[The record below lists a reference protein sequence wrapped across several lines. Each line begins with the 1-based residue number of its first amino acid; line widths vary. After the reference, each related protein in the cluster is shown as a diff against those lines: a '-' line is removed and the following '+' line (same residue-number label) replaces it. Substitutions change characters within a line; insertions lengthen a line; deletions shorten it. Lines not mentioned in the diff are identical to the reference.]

1 MRQISLSY
9 FERWTI
15 RSYRSSA
22 TYYCY
27 IMSSRYQRQTS
38 GRGGRGGGRGYAS
51 GPSSSSNNADA
62 ASIAATKADRARR
75 VRRQRIANLK
85 REDSVLDAKFGFTEY
100 DYTAMMTLR
109 TDIAKKERREAMLEQ
124 ARRDNSDTNDNS
136 NNNNSGDGGG
146 SYLPTPSKQ
155 ASGDRDDIDSNIIPQ
170 QLLPLP
176 PGACGSRRGWVFN
189 MVATTLPA
197 AADENED
204 AAMSG
209 RNTDDGKNY
218 SGGGG
223 DEDNFGD
230 YSTAGGGGNERSG
243 VEIFLIDEEKR
254 RFKATVLHEPYFYL
268 LPEDKTR
275 SGTASSSSSSSM
287 TITDS
292 SSLSCS
298 MTQTKVN
305 ELRVQDAQDLQFHYQ
320 ELLDTLHR
328 VYQPKGLNRA
338 EILRKMDLD
347 APNHLGSMSQTLG
360 GRPMIKL
367 IFDNVDQLTRVKKE
381 VADVIKENERTRAG
395 KNSAAAGTGQHHSGD
410 MMSNDIVMYDASY
423 DGSGGDGS
431 SSSTAD
437 PIIARTEDPLSSLLD
452 MREHDVP
459 YLVRVCIDLHL
470 RAGCWYT
477 VTPLSSGGVSISD
490 RATLP
495 KANPTVLAFDIECTK
510 APLKFPDADHDS
522 IFMISYMID
531 GMGYLLL
538 SRHVVGKD
546 VANFEYTPKPKYP
559 GPFVVINE
567 LTEEALIRRFLYEF
581 ERSNPQIVVTYNGDF
596 FDWPFLE
603 RRAAVYGLD
612 LRREIGFYNAAAS
625 TDGNGGGNGGGG
637 GGRDEG
643 SEYRGRTAV
652 HLDAFCWVKRD
663 SYLPQGSQGLKA
675 VTKYKL
681 GYDPVEVDPED
692 MVRYAR
698 ERPAHMASYSVSDAV
713 ATYYLYDKYV
723 HMFIFSLCTIIPMGP
738 EDVLRKGSGTLCEA
752 LLMVEACT
760 KSIICP
766 NKQMDPVAKFTPK
779 GHLLESETYIGGK
792 VECLET
798 GVYRSDIEYKF
809 DMKPEGFQGLINNV
823 DRDMTFAIEVEGGI
837 DRSKI
842 TNYDEVRYLL
852 CK

>member
-1 MRQISLSY
+1 
-9 FERWTI
+9 
-15 RSYRSSA
+15 
-22 TYYCY
+22 
-27 IMSSRYQRQTS
+27 MSSRYQRQTS
-38 GRGGRGGGRGYAS
+38 GRGGRGGGGGRGYAS

-62 ASIAATKADRARR
+62 ASIAASKAERARR
-75 VRRQRIANLK
+75 VRKQRIANLR
-85 REDSVLDAKFGFTEY
+85 REDGVLDAKFGFNEY
-100 DYTAMMTLR
+100 DYTAMMSLR
-109 TDIAKKERREAMLEQ
+109 SDIAKKGRREAMLEQ
-124 ARRDNSDTNDNS
+124 ARRDDNDND
-136 NNNNSGDGGG
+136 NNNNDSDGVGDGG
-146 SYLPTPSKQ
+146 SYPSTPLKQ
-155 ASGDRDDIDSNIIPQ
+155 ASSDRGDVDSSIIPQ

-176 PGACGSRRGWVFN
+176 PGASGSRRGWVFN

-209 RNTDDGKNY
+209 RNTDDGKSY
-218 SGGGG
+218 GGGGGGG
-223 DEDNFGD
+223 DGDEDNGGD
-230 YSTAGGGGNERSG
+230 NSTAGGNERSG

-268 LPEDKTR
+268 LPEEKTR
-275 SGTASSSSSSSM
+275 SGTASISSM

-298 MTQTKVN
+298 MTQTKLN

-320 ELLDTLHR
+320 ELLATLHR

-338 EILRKMDLD
+338 EIIRKMDLD

-381 VADVIKENERTRAG
+381 VADVIKDNERTRAG
-395 KNSAAAGTGQHHSGD
+395 KNSAAAGGKHGGD

-423 DGSGGDGS
+423 DGTADGS
-431 SSSTAD
+431 SSIAD
-437 PIIARTEDPLSSLLD
+437 PMIARTEDPLSSLLD

-625 TDGNGGGNGGGG
+625 TDGNGGGS
-637 GGRDEG
+637 GRDEG

-842 TNYDEVRYLL
+842 TNYDEVRNLI
-852 CK
+852 